1 MSLCVAGE
9 KWVRRR
15 GHSQAG
21 RGQITWSPETNG
33 RDLDCVLSTLEGFKQ
48 ESEVAELKV
57 YKEIA
62 LAAAGEWIKE
72 GKNVTGDQL
81 GGYYRVSAKWQLGL
95 EWSDEGGETLPYLE
109 HNLEIEPVGFICTGH
124 RG

>member
-1 MSLCVAGE
+1 M
-9 KWVRRR
+9 
-15 GHSQAG
+15 
-21 RGQITWSPETNG
+21 
-33 RDLDCVLSTLEGFKQ
+33 
-48 ESEVAELKV
+48 
-57 YKEIA
+57 
-62 LAAAGEWIKE
+62 
-72 GKNVTGDQL
+72 TGDQL

>member
-1 MSLCVAGE
+1 MGISLCVAGE

-57 YKEIA
+57 YKEVA
-62 LAAAGEWIKE
+62 LAAAGE
-72 GKNVTGDQL
+72 
-81 GGYYRVSAKWQLGL
+81 
-95 EWSDEGGETLPYLE
+95 
-109 HNLEIEPVGFICTGH
+109 
-124 RG
+124 